1 VFFTPL
7 VPYCFVVDDD
17 ADSYIYL
24 RYFVNLKELETHGWK
39 LRRDVTEGREY
50 IGKVRRNVN
59 MRTIDIVGKY
69 QQVPGGTGI
78 VLDKQV
84 ETRLDRSQFVV
95 LIRQVEKLAQSRLD
109 LSASQ
114 TLVDPTEL
122 LVYL

>member
-1 VFFTPL
+1 
-7 VPYCFVVDDD
+7 
-17 ADSYIYL
+17 
-24 RYFVNLKELETHGWK
+24 VNLKELETHGWK

-84 ETRLDRSQFVV
+84 ETRLDRPQFVV
-95 LIRQVEKLAQSRLD
+95 LIRQVEKLAKPRLD

>member
-1 VFFTPL
+1 MV
-7 VPYCFVVDDD
+7 
-17 ADSYIYL
+17 A
-24 RYFVNLKELETHGWK
+24 
-39 LRRDVTEGREY
+39 
-50 IGKVRRNVN
+50 
-59 MRTIDIVGKY
+59 IDIVGKY
-69 QQVPGGTGI
+69 QQVPGGTGV